1 MRPSRYRPKA
11 QPGESAPNLV
21 NTESIRRAT
30 LSGSALW
37 AFRFPLGATP
47 TSTRAKMAY
56 LQFIPGDRPRKV
68 YPRMY
73 TLHWLAA
80 TAALAGLLPRAAR
93 GQATVDPDPNYQG

>member
-1 MRPSRYRPKA
+1 MRPSRYRPRA

-21 NTESIRRAT
+21 KTKSIRRAT
-30 LSGSALW
+30 LSGSSLW
-37 AFRFPLGATP
+37 AFRFPLGDTTP
-47 TSTRAKMAY
+47 TTTRATMAY

-93 GQATVDPDPNYQG
+93 GQATV